1 MVSAGFLCT
10 SEVIVDN
17 IVLVD
22 DELSVISMFL
32 SFVLWRFEIETGNL
46 RRLVIMS
53 GHVLFYSPSF

>member
-53 GHVLFYSPSF
+53 GNVLFYSPSF